1 MELFKGG
8 FGMEERPHR
17 RILRPCLSAGILLI
31 LGGILMISLFGCGK
45 AVYAVDYRGQKEDY
59 RGARDTYK
67 VGEKVK
73 LTYYLIAT
81 DTDYSFYLD
90 GKRINPDYKE
100 GKGFILKFTMPDHD
114 VQLECR
120 AVNSMVKTVDDE
132 SLTGDLLVDLY
143 TASVA
148 TDGGDGYEE
157 MTLYTY
163 TSDRL
168 RLVVYRQD
176 GNDTERS
183 TTYFVPRA
191 ALGRCLEVIDEADM
205 RSWNDSAEPLDGEE
219 GAVTVCKFRDT
230 DGSYVRVTS
239 EAMPEDGAQ
248 AFAQIRQVLQSYA
261 ADAYLE

>member
-1 MELFKGG
+1 MQ
-8 FGMEERPHR
+8 ERPCKRNTHPI
-17 RILRPCLSAGILLI
+17 ILAGALLI
-31 LGGILMISLFGCGK
+31 LGGILMFSLFGCGK
-45 AVYAVDYRGQKEDY
+45 ASFAVDYRGQKEDY

-67 VGEKVK
+67 TGEKVK

-90 GKRINPDYKE
+90 GERLNPDYKTD
-100 GKGFILKFTMPDHD
+100 KGFILEFTMPDHD

-120 AVNSMVKTVDDE
+120 AVNSMVKTIDDE
-132 SLTGDLLVDLY
+132 SLTGDLLVDFY
-143 TASVA
+143 TAAVA

-168 RLVVYRQD
+168 KLIVYRQD
-176 GNDTERS
+176 DGNAEQS

-191 ALGRCLEVIDEADM
+191 AFDRCCDVIDETGM
-205 RSWNDSAEPLDGEE
+205 RTWNDSAEPLDGEE

-239 EAMPEDGAQ
+239 EAMPEGGAQ
-248 AFAQIRQVLQSYA
+248 AFAQLRTVLQSYVS
-261 ADAYLE
+261 DAYRE

>member
-1 MELFKGG
+1 
-8 FGMEERPHR
+8 MEERPR
-17 RILRPCLSAGILLI
+17 KKMTRPIILAGALLI
-31 LGGILMISLFGCGK
+31 LGGILMFCLFGCGK
-45 AVYAVDYRGQKEDY
+45 ASYAVDYRGQKEDY

-67 VGEKVK
+67 AGEKVK

-90 GKRINPDYKE
+90 GERINPDYKE
-100 GKGFILKFTMPDHD
+100 GKGFILEFTMPDHD

-120 AVNSMVKTVDDE
+120 AVNSMVKADDDE

-143 TASVA
+143 TEAVA
-148 TDGGDGYEE
+148 TDGGDGYAE

-168 RLVVYRQD
+168 RLIVYRQD
-176 GNDTERS
+176 AESDTEQR
-183 TTYFVPRA
+183 TTYLVPRA
-191 ALGRCLEVIDEADM
+191 ALSRCLEVIDDADM
-205 RSWNDSAEPLDGEE
+205 RSWNDTAQPLDGEE

-239 EAMPEDGAQ
+239 EAMPEGGAQ
-248 AFAQIRQVLQSYA
+248 AFARLRTVLQSYVS
-261 ADAYLE
+261 DAYLDVRN